1 MIFTERTITI
11 KNGESKIDESIVVY
25 RGDYELEVRFTILN
39 SRLGYLNGE
48 NLITSENAEYGQL
61 AILTPY
67 GGNIFSDVSKCSNGT
82 VSFTLTKSM
91 LDQIEEVGA
100 YSFQIRLFDY
110 NKNSRVTIPP
120 IEYGIKVR
128 EPIASEDHDNEINN
142 AIVGYSIAK
151 VINTTEEK
159 VGNAFDNNGEYNK
172 TNWKTGDR
180 ISQGKLNKIEDA
192 IFTINHDGKEKMDL
206 LERVSTT
213 NFNILDSIKADRDYV
228 DSKVFSMENMGQDI
242 KTAMTGGSVAVVG
255 ENSILSDN
263 IVDKQIISTKLA
275 DNSVDGRSIS
285 NYAFKWGTATA
296 HSVFSYYGEE
306 DPKINLHYAITIKN
320 TIGNIRSGSKIRLM
334 CSIKNYAKEPISIYG
349 MGLGCTDYNNG
360 QDYTDLNKPSLTNY
374 QNTYVYVND
383 KDAGIITGYT
393 EMNTYDYE
401 ITSDTKYLV
410 VSVVFPSNVA
420 RNYNFDV
427 FNLHINVNGTEY
439 YGDDIE
445 ILYADI
451 HRKDRHPLS
460 STLNEIG
467 NPINVVNDLSYNNML
482 DNTFK
487 NKIVNKA
494 MFYGID
500 DYVYVKMKSTS
511 DSVKWALMS
520 IPNLIN
526 GYDAGDVI
534 KIKVSII
541 DLGGFTK
548 ASVYAGIAPGLSSNG
563 VELDL
568 DYIPKFNSGSSIN
581 RGIKDVITEH
591 VIEITMENSSIDE
604 LYDRN
609 PDRLILGLI
618 EPINAIGREC
628 EFMAFDISISKNNG
642 EFIPL
647 DINDVVYCSAFSDDG
662 GVTED
667 SMVICSK
674 GLNKVFE
681 PDANKKLVSIDN
693 ISAIDKDKRT
703 NGVYDISIDI
713 NEDGQNPWFIGIID
727 KNNLN
732 FEDGLFRFK
741 WKITSDDLTIHSFN
755 GWCIGYVSGLDDKV
769 LRSKLPGL
777 TNIYDL
783 SVSYDGTYLYG
794 CVPSQTILDVKPDGY
809 DNLCIGVRVAKMVDG
824 SSVSGTNLKVHC
836 ENVGTFNPFSY
847 IDIFKGY
854 PYTDSRVEVSYPDK
868 ELIMTNKNVS
878 ELMMSDNVG
887 KYLSV
892 LGDSISTFTKY
903 VPAENSVFYDGKKYG
918 ITDASKTWWGIT
930 MDELGMQLCVNN
942 SWSGSR
948 VTTTNGTAGAGC
960 MDRCQNLHTS
970 THEPDIIIVYMGI
983 NDFNNEVPLGTYD
996 GKSSIPSET
1005 TTFREAYGIMLDK
1018 ILTRYQNARVF
1029 VSTLPYC
1036 DRNEEDNGFPEI
1048 NAEGVPLPDYNNAIR
1063 ELADSFGL
1071 DVIELS
1077 KCGITYQN
1085 RKLYLGDELHP
1096 NEEGMKLVARKVI
1109 NTIRN
1114 S

>member
-1 MIFTERTITI
+1 MIFTNRTITVR
-11 KNGESKIDESIVVY
+11 KGESRIDESIVVY

-91 LDQIEEVGA
+91 LDQIEEVGV

-120 IEYGIKVR
+120 IEYGITVR
-128 EPIASEDHDNEINN
+128 EPIASEDHDNKINN

-159 VGNAFDNNGEYNK
+159 VGNTFDNNGEYNK

-285 NYAFKWGTATA
+285 NYAFKWRTATA

-320 TIGNIRSGSKIRLM
+320 TIGNIKSGSKIRLM
-334 CSIKNYAKEPISIYG
+334 CSVKNYAKEPISIYG

-360 QDYTDLNKPSLTNY
+360 QDYTDLNKPSITNY

-383 KDAGIITGYT
+383 KDAGIVTGYA
-393 EMNTYDYE
+393 ELNTYDYE

-410 VSVVFPSNVA
+410 VAVVFPTNVA

-511 DSVKWALMS
+511 DSIKWALMS

-526 GYDAGDVI
+526 GYNVGDVI
-534 KIKVSII
+534 KIKASII

-548 ASVYAGIAPGLSSNG
+548 TGVFAGIAPGLSSNG

-568 DYIPKFNSGSSIN
+568 DYLPKFESGFSIN

-618 EPINAIGREC
+618 EPINEIGREC

-647 DINDVVYCSAFSDDG
+647 DINDVAYCSVFSDDG

-703 NGVYDISIDI
+703 NGVYDISVDI
-713 NEDGQNPWFIGIID
+713 NKDEQNPWFIGIID

-741 WKITSDDLTIHSFN
+741 WKITSDDLTIHSLN
-755 GWCIGYVSGLDDKV
+755 SWCIGYVSGLDDKV

-777 TNIYDL
+777 TDFDDL

-794 CVPSQTILDVKPDGY
+794 CIPSQTILDVKPDGY
-809 DNLCIGVRVAKMVDG
+809 DNLCIGIRVAKIVDG

-854 PYTDSRVEVSYPDK
+854 AYTDSRVEVSYPDK

-892 LGDSISTFTKY
+892 LGDSISTFKNY
-903 VPAENSVFYDGKKYG
+903 VPAENSVFYDGNKHG

-1036 DRNEEDNGFPEI
+1036 DRNEDDNEFPEI

-1096 NEEGMKLVARKVI
+1096 NEEGMKLVARKVV